1 MTVRTVAR
9 RSGKDMT
16 QVSPLAV
23 VDPSA
28 HVAEDVE
35 IGPFC
40 VVGPDVTIGSGCK
53 LLNHV
58 TITGY
63 TTVGRDNVF
72 FPNCVIGAAPQD
84 RKYRGAKTRLEIGD
98 GNAFREASTVHVGTE
113 KGGGITRVGNNNLL
127 MINAHLGH
135 DVQMG
140 SNCTISN
147 NVMIAGHVVIGDN
160 VAMMGG
166 VGVHH
171 FVTIGEFAYISGYA
185 RIHHDVPPFC
195 KVDGADTIRGLNAV
209 GLRRAG
215 VSEPDIEALEDA
227 CRRLFYREKP
237 FAVAMAEF
245 DTMNGINGYVK
256 QMINFLKRRDAGKHG
271 RYLESLRAK

>member
-1 MTVRTVAR
+1 MP
-9 RSGKDMT
+9 KI
-16 QVSPLAV
+16 SPLAAI
-23 VDPSA
+23 DPSA
-28 HVAEDVE
+28 RVAEDVE

-40 VVGPDVTIGSGCK
+40 VVGPDVAIGAGCK

-58 TITGY
+58 TIIGY

-72 FPNCVIGAAPQD
+72 FPNSVIGSAPQD

-98 GNAFREASTVHVGTE
+98 GNQFREASTVHVGTE
-113 KGGGITRVGNNNLL
+113 KGGGITRIANNNLL

-147 NVMIAGHVVIGDN
+147 NVMIAGHVIIGDN

-215 VSEPDIEALEDA
+215 VSESDIEALEDA

-237 FAVAMAEF
+237 FSVAMAEF
-245 DTMNGINGYVK
+245 DTMNGLNRYVK
-256 QMINFLKRRDAGKHG
+256 DMINFLKRRDAGKHG
-271 RYLESLRAK
+271 RYLESLRTK